1 MAQIVPRMLLVL
13 LIIPYFVEAGHYVHD
28 YYKCEGE
35 NHKIFKKCRNS
46 AVGGGE
52 MFNSKYYFMFLAL
65 SKHLLNPTVT
75 IS

>member
-1 MAQIVPRMLLVL
+1 MTGNVSRMFLVL
-13 LIIPYFVEAGHYVHD
+13 LIIPYLVEAGHYVHD

-35 NHKIFKKCRNS
+35 NYKIFKKCRNS
-46 AVGGGE
+46 GVGVGE

>member
-1 MAQIVPRMLLVL
+1 MPGLVRVL
-13 LIIPYFVEAGHYVHD
+13 VVILILPYLVQSGHYVHD

-35 NHKIFKKCRNS
+35 NYKIFKKCRNA

-52 MFNSKYYFMFLAL
+52 MFNSKYYFMLLAL
-65 SKHLLNPTVT
+65 TKHLLLPAVT

>member
-1 MAQIVPRMLLVL
+1 MTRIVSRVLLVL
-13 LIIPYFVEAGHYVHD
+13 LIIPYLVQAGHYVHD

-35 NHKIFKKCRNS
+35 NYKIFKKCRNA